1 MGNGMSNSAEAF
13 LVSALTASSPET
25 PDPDHF
31 IKERFASFPY
41 KVAEV
46 PLNTL
51 AEWRVDDRL
60 IHSSGRFFTVEGL
73 SVRTNFGPTPQWS
86 QPIIVQPDIG
96 ILGILVK
103 RINGVYHFL
112 MQVKMEPGNTRMVQY
127 AATVQATQSNYQ
139 RIHGGRPTPYLKY
152 FLRAT
157 RGSILVDRLLSE
169 HAYWYLHKR
178 NRNMIV
184 EIPPDEDV
192 SVGDEFTWLTLG
204 QVRRQLASGNVNMNA
219 RTVLA
224 CISYAAGDDLP
235 VSGKRAGGDLDD
247 EFHERVIM
255 SHISERSDAAVSAAM
270 TWLIDQKE
278 IFTLDVRRIGLLEM
292 DDWVSDEESIRH
304 RDGSYFRILG
314 LSVEAASREV
324 GRWSQ
329 PMLEPVPGNLVAF
342 ICQVRSGMLRFLVQA
357 MIQPGSTDRIE
368 LAATIQLAPG
378 YNRVAGELPPL
389 AEYLTS
395 AVSRVRL
402 TSVQSED
409 GGRFYHADT
418 THLVIE
424 IPEDH
429 PIDAPDNYRWMTLG
443 LLSRLTQFGYYVN
456 VEARSLMACLL

>member
-1 MGNGMSNSAEAF
+1 MSNSASHAEEF
-13 LVSALTASSPET
+13 LVSALTANSPET
-25 PDPDHF
+25 PDPDSF
-31 IKERFASFPY
+31 IKERLASSSY
-41 KVAEV
+41 IVAEV
-46 PLNTL
+46 PLSAL

-73 SVRTNFGPTPQWS
+73 SVSTNFGPTPQWS

-103 RINGVYHFL
+103 RLNGVYHFL
-112 MQVKMEPGNTRMVQY
+112 MQVKMEPGNTKLVQY

-139 RIHGGRPTPYLKY
+139 RVHGGRPTPYLKY

-157 RGSILVDRLLSE
+157 RGGILVDRLLSE
-169 HAYWYLHKR
+169 HANWYLHKR

-184 EIPPDEDV
+184 EVPPDEDV
-192 SVGDEFTWLTLG
+192 FVGDDFTWLTLG
-204 QVRRQLASGNVNMNA
+204 QVRHQLASGNVNMNA

-224 CISYAAGDDLP
+224 CISYAAGEDMRG
-235 VSGKRAGGDLDD
+235 SGDLDD
-247 EFHERVIM
+247 EFHERVIT
-255 SHISERSDAAVSAAM
+255 SHISGRSDAAVSAAM

-278 IFTLDVRRIGLLEM
+278 IFTLDVRRIGLLKM

-329 PMLEPVPGNLVAF
+329 PMLGPVPGNLVAF
-342 ICQVRSGMLRFLVQA
+342 ICQVRSGVLQFLVQA
-357 MIQPGSTDRIE
+357 MVQPGLTDRLE

-378 YNRVAGELPPL
+378 YNRVVRELPPL
-389 AEYLTS
+389 VEYLTS
-395 AVSRVRL
+395 TASQVRL
-402 TSVQSED
+402 KSVQSED
-409 GGRFYHADT
+409 GGRFYRADT

-443 LLSRLTQFGYYVN
+443 LLNRLIHSGYYVN

>member
-1 MGNGMSNSAEAF
+1 MSNSASHAEEF
-13 LVSALTASSPET
+13 LVSALTANSPET
-25 PDPDHF
+25 PDPDKF
-31 IKERFASFPY
+31 IEERLVSSSY

-46 PLNTL
+46 PLNSL
-51 AEWRVDDRL
+51 AEWRVGDRL

-73 SVRTNFGPTPQWS
+73 SVSTNFGPTPQWS

-112 MQVKMEPGNTRMVQY
+112 MQVKMEPGNTRLVQY

-139 RIHGGRPTPYLKY
+139 RIHGGRSTPYLEY
-152 FLRAT
+152 FLRDM
-157 RGSILVDRLLSE
+157 RGGILVDRLLSE
-169 HAYWYLHKR
+169 HANWYLHKR

-184 EIPPDEDV
+184 EIPPDVDV
-192 SVGDEFTWLTLG
+192 SVGNEFTWLTLG
-204 QVRRQLASGNVNMNA
+204 QVRHQLATGHVNMNA

-224 CISYAAGDDLP
+224 CISYAAGDDI
-235 VSGKRAGGDLDD
+235 RYGGDLDD
-247 EFHERVIM
+247 EFHERVIT
-255 SHISERSDAAVSAAM
+255 SHISGRSDAAVSAAM
-270 TWLIDQKE
+270 TWVIDQKE
-278 IFTLDVRRIGLLEM
+278 IFTLDVRRISLLEM
-292 DDWVSDEESIRH
+292 DDWVSDEEGIRH
-304 RDGSYFRILG
+304 CDGSYFRILG

-342 ICQVRSGMLRFLVQA
+342 ICQVRSGVLQFLVQA
-357 MIQPGSTDRIE
+357 MVQPGSTDRLE

-378 YNRVAGELPPL
+378 YSRVARELPPL

-395 AVSRVRL
+395 TISRVRL
-402 TSVQSED
+402 KSVQSED
-409 GGRFYHADT
+409 GGRFYRADT

-443 LLSRLTQFGYYVN
+443 LLNRLTHSGYYVN

>member
-1 MGNGMSNSAEAF
+1 MSNSVGPAKEF
-13 LVSALTASSPET
+13 LVSALTANSPET
-25 PDPDHF
+25 PDPDNF
-31 IKERFASFPY
+31 FKERFASSSY

-46 PLNTL
+46 PLNAL
-51 AEWRVDDRL
+51 AEWRIDDRL

-73 SVRTNFGPTPQWS
+73 SIITNFGPTPQWS

-103 RINGVYHFL
+103 KINGVYHFL
-112 MQVKMEPGNTRMVQY
+112 MQVKMEPGNTQLVQY

-139 RIHGGRPTPYLKY
+139 RIHGGRATPYLEY

-157 RGSILVDRLLSE
+157 RGGILVDRLLSE
-169 HAYWYLHKR
+169 HASWYLHKR

-184 EIPPDEDV
+184 EIPPDEDIPLR
-192 SVGDEFTWLTLG
+192 DDFTWLTLG
-204 QVRRQLASGNVNMNA
+204 QVRHQLANGNVNMNA

-224 CISYAAGDDLP
+224 CISYAAGDDM
-235 VSGKRAGGDLDD
+235 RAGRDLDD
-247 EFHERVIM
+247 EFHDRVIM
-255 SHISERSDAAVSAAM
+255 SHISRRSDAAVSAAM

-278 IFTLDVRRIGLLEM
+278 MFTLDVRRIGLLEM
-292 DDWVSDEESIRH
+292 DGWVSDEESIRH
-304 RDGSYFRILG
+304 CDGSYFRILG
-314 LSVEAASREV
+314 LSVEATSREV
-324 GRWSQ
+324 GSWTQ

-342 ICQVRSGMLRFLVQA
+342 ICQVRSGVLQFLVQA
-357 MIQPGSTDRIE
+357 MVQPGSTDRLE

-378 YNRVAGELPPL
+378 YIQVAQELPPL

-395 AVSRVRL
+395 TASRVRL
-402 TSVQSED
+402 KSVQSED
-409 GGRFYHADT
+409 GGRFYRADT

-429 PIDAPDNYRWMTLG
+429 VVEAPHNYRWMTLG
-443 LLSRLTQFGYYVN
+443 LLNRLTHFGYYVN

>member
-1 MGNGMSNSAEAF
+1 MSNSASHAEEF

-25 PDPDHF
+25 PDPDNF
-31 IKERFASFPY
+31 IKERFASSFY
-41 KVAEV
+41 RVAEV
-46 PLNTL
+46 PLNSL
-51 AEWRVDDRL
+51 AEWRVDDCL

-73 SVRTNFGPTPQWS
+73 SVSTNFGPTPQWS

-112 MQVKMEPGNTRMVQY
+112 MQVKMEPGNTRLVQY
-127 AATVQATQSNYQ
+127 AATVQATQSNYE

-157 RGSILVDRLLSE
+157 RGGILVDRLLSE

-204 QVRRQLASGNVNMNA
+204 QVRHQLASGNVNMNA

-224 CISYAAGDDLP
+224 CISYAAGYDMR
-235 VSGKRAGGDLDD
+235 VSGDLDD
-247 EFHERVIM
+247 EFHERVIT
-255 SHISERSDAAVSAAM
+255 SHISGRSDAAVSAAM

-278 IFTLDVRRIGLLEM
+278 MFTLDVRRIGLLEM
-292 DDWVSDEESIRH
+292 DDWVSDEKSIRH
-304 RDGSYFRILG
+304 CDGSYFRILG

-342 ICQVRSGMLRFLVQA
+342 ICQVRSGVLQFLVQA
-357 MIQPGSTDRIE
+357 MVQPGSTDRLE

-378 YNRVAGELPPL
+378 YNRVARELPPL
-389 AEYLTS
+389 VEYLTS
-395 AVSRVRL
+395 TASQVRL
-402 TSVQSED
+402 KSVQSED
-409 GGRFYHADT
+409 GGRFYRADT

-429 PIDAPDNYRWMTLG
+429 PIDVPDNYRWMTLG
-443 LLSRLTQFGYYVN
+443 LLNRLTHFGYYVN